1 MVGITGSLV
10 DHNEIHA
17 VKMLRFEGTT
27 PRFMHVRDNR
37 TSRTDERG
45 IAGGKSTG

>member
-17 VKMLRFEGTT
+17 VMMLHFEGTT
-27 PRFMHVRDNR
+27 PKFMHVRDNR
-37 TSRTDERG
+37 PGRTD
-45 IAGGKSTG
+45 